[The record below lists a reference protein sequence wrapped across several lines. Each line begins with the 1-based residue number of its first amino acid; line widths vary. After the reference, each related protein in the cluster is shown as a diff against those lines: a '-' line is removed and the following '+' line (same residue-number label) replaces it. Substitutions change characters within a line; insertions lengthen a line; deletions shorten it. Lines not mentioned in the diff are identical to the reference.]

1 MKNTILL
8 LIFFLIIGIM
18 FIHYFVPNINREN
31 NIDQMERV
39 LINVKKTVPTT
50 SKIYFLTQS
59 NIQENPEI
67 YYKAQ
72 FSLAPRVIIAEKY
85 ENVTPGSY
93 MLEVRDK
100 KKTSEVFLKYPTPD
114 YIFTEEN
121 EFFEIKLLKKTQ

>member
-1 MKNTILL
+1 
-8 LIFFLIIGIM
+8 M

-93 MLEVRDK
+93 MLQVRDK